1 MIHTYLIIFITI
13 MLIAGC
19 ANPGKRLKEADR
31 AAKRIIAEKQMEA
44 LGRNEPFTITPAS
57 ETLRGRL
64 FIDQDLACSTPASKG
79 SQYLEPISLW
89 PDIDYPDKQK
99 DGLSHRFL
107 WHDDSPQGLATDDQ
121 TLKLTLIDAL
131 QIGAANSR
139 DYQAQKEN
147 IFRAA
152 LDLDLERN
160 EFRHT
165 LTGLLESV
173 TSTDLGTDPTLSGV
187 ENSVSIDWNR
197 RFTSG
202 LELTTRIGL
211 DLVKLLTLDK
221 SSSFGLFGDA
231 TISIPLL
238 RGAGRHIVSE
248 PLTQAEREVVYAIY
262 RFERFKR
269 IFAVQ
274 VSSEYLTV
282 LQQLDEV
289 ANTEDNYRRLDASA
303 ERAARLAEAGRLP
316 EIQVDQTIQDALR
329 ARDRWLK
336 ADQSYGRRLDGFK
349 IRLGLPPD
357 ARMELDRTEL
367 SGLTETTGQSVTT
380 QNSSLSETD
389 HYQADF
395 LELDEI
401 QAVRTA
407 LTERLDLRIAQG
419 DVYDRQRAV
428 VVKAD
433 GLRPELTLL
442 GSADMGENRNIS
454 SSGLPNAGLRPEH
467 GYFSMLLHLDW
478 PFNKTKE
485 RNELKKSLIDLEQA
499 VRDMQEI
506 EDQIKLQVR
515 NRLRDLYEFRE
526 RINIQAKA
534 VIVAQRRVDST
545 TLFLEAGRVQMR
557 DLLEAREALVQS
569 RNNLTAAQV
578 NYRVAELELQRDMGV
593 LQVDHKGLYHED

>member
-1 MIHTYLIIFITI
+1 MVIT
-13 MLIAGC
+13 GC
-19 ANPGKRLKEADR
+19 ANPGKRLEDADL
-31 AAKRIIAEKQMEA
+31 AAERIIAEKQREA
-44 LGRNEPFTITPAS
+44 LDRNEPFTIIPPS
-57 ETLRGRL
+57 ETLRERL
-64 FIDQDLACSTPASKG
+64 FINQNLACSHSASKG
-79 SQYLEPISLW
+79 SRYLEPIPLW
-89 PDIDYPDKQK
+89 PDIDYPNSKK
-99 DGLSHRFL
+99 SGLYSRFFRQ
-107 WHDDSPQGLATDDQ
+107 DDSPQDLAANDQ
-121 TLKLTLIDAL
+121 SLTLTLIDAL

-139 DYQAQKEN
+139 DYQAKKED

-152 LDLDLERN
+152 LDLDLERR

-165 LTGLLESV
+165 LTGLLENL

-187 ENSVSIDWNR
+187 ESSVAVDWNR

-202 LELTTRIGL
+202 LELTMRIGL

-221 SSSFGLFGDA
+221 SSSLGLFADA
-231 TISIPLL
+231 SISIPLL
-238 RGAGRHIVSE
+238 RGAGGHIVSE
-248 PLTQAEREVVYAIY
+248 PLTQAERKVVYAIY

-274 VSSEYLTV
+274 VSSEYLAV

-289 ANTEDNYRRLDASA
+289 ANTEDNYHRLKASA
-303 ERAARLAEAGRLP
+303 ERAGRLAEAGRLP

-336 ADQSYGRRLDGFK
+336 AGQSYGRRLDSFK

-357 ARMELDRTEL
+357 AGIEPDRAELA
-367 SGLTETTGQSVTT
+367 GLTGTTGRPMNPRPHSY
-380 QNSSLSETD
+380 LPETD
-389 HYQADF
+389 KAPADF
-395 LELDEI
+395 LELDDR
-401 QAVRTA
+401 QAIRTA
-407 LTERLDLRIAQG
+407 LAERLDLRIVQG
-419 DVYDRQRAV
+419 DVYDKQRAV

-454 SSGLPNAGLRPEH
+454 SSSLPNAGLRPER
-467 GYFSMLLHLDW
+467 GYFSMLLNLEWPLD
-478 PFNKTKE
+478 KTAE
-485 RNELKKSLIDLEQA
+485 RNDLKKSLIDLEQA
-499 VRDMQEI
+499 VRDLQEL

-515 NRLRDLYEFRE
+515 ERLRDLYEFRE
-526 RINIQAKA
+526 RIDIQTKA
-534 VIVAQRRVDST
+534 VNVAQRRVDST

-569 RNNLTAAQV
+569 RNNLTVAQM
-578 NYRVAELELQRDMGV
+578 NYRVAELELQRDMGL